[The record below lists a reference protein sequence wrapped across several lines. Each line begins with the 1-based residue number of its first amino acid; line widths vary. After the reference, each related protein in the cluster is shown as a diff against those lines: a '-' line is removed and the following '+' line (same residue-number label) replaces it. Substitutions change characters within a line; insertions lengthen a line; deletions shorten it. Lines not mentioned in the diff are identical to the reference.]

1 VTPAFKL
8 KPAMA
13 YWVLTGGTS
22 FCLTLIFTASLIYQ
36 VTTVGLNP
44 LQLVLVG
51 TCLELTVFLFE
62 VPTGVVADVYSR
74 RLSVLIGLVIMG
86 LGFLTEGLVPVFLGV
101 LAGQCLWG
109 FGYTFTSGAT
119 QAWVVDEVGEKEA
132 GQVFVRGAQVARVCE
147 LAGIGLCAFLG
158 SLAITL
164 PIILGGGLLVILSI
178 VLSLITTEKNFHPQ
192 TNGTHNPLQAM
203 TATLKDGLELVRVHP
218 ALLTIFGI
226 GLFYGLY
233 SEGFDR
239 LSTAHMLKD
248 MVVPNLWNMTPVV
261 WFAALQAIGSFVGFG
276 ATEVMSRRVKTDNI
290 KQLTQALFWLSAFLV
305 GTLFGFGLAG
315 DFVLAVILL
324 ITIGVLRNLISPLYE
339 TWVNQGIESQ
349 ARATVISFTSQVDA
363 IGQIVGGPG
372 VGWIG
377 TAISSRAALLT
388 SSLILSPVLAL
399 YLRAPANATRYFYP
413 LKHPSPCHST
423 DPLKGR
429 VPDPPYTFPSTYLT
443 NFKNFRLHFSLSQI

>member
-1 VTPAFKL
+1 MTPTFKL

-13 YWVLTGGTS
+13 YWVLTGGTA
-22 FCLTLIFTASLIYQ
+22 FCLTMIFTASLIYQ

-51 TCLELTVFLFE
+51 TCLEMTVFLFE

-74 RLSVLIGLVIMG
+74 RLSVLIGLVFMG

-101 LAGQCLWG
+101 LAGQFLWG

-132 GQVFVRGAQVARVCE
+132 GRVFVRGAQVARVCE

-158 SLAITL
+158 SLAISL
-164 PIILGGGLLVILSI
+164 PIVLGGGLLILLAFI
-178 VLSLITTEKNFHPQ
+178 LVPLTEEKNFHPQ
-192 TNGTHNPLQAM
+192 IGAGHNPLQAM
-203 TATLKDGLELVRVHP
+203 TGTLKDGLKLVRVHP

-233 SEGFDR
+233 SEGADR

-248 MVVPNLWNMTPVV
+248 MVIPNLWNMTPVV
-261 WFAALQAIGSFVGFG
+261 WFAALEAIGSFVGLG
-276 ATEVMSRRVKTDNI
+276 ATEVMHRLVKTDNI
-290 KQLTQALFWLSAFLV
+290 KQLTQALFWLSAFMV

-315 DFVLAVILL
+315 DFVLAAILL
-324 ITIGVLRNLISPLYE
+324 VTIGVLRGLISPLYG
-339 TWVNQGIESQ
+339 TWVNQGIDSQ
-349 ARATVISFTSQVDA
+349 VRATVISFSSQVDA

-377 TAISSRAALLT
+377 TTFSIRAALLT

-399 YLRAPANATRYFYP
+399 YLRAARKRDALLVPSEIPAT
-413 LKHPSPCHST
+413 
-423 DPLKGR
+423 
-429 VPDPPYTFPSTYLT
+429 V
-443 NFKNFRLHFSLSQI
+443 SLD